1 MRRELE
7 QKLVERWPSWFNVT
21 GNQRETRM
29 VDGLCPGG
37 RLVVRQRLIY
47 DAAGTDYA

>member
-21 GNQRETRM
+21 GNQRETRIA
-29 VDGLCPGG
+29 DGLAHGKVKI
-37 RLVVRQRLIY
+37 RNSSEMR
-47 DAAGTDYA
+47 AT